1 MAVFFVLIGVLF
13 IGLKGAKYELV
24 CTGVM
29 RLVYIGVFCRLKKM
43 SEFDY
48 YFSIIFLVKFF

>member
-29 RLVYIGVFCRLKKM
+29 RLVYIGVFSRLKKM
-43 SEFDY
+43 SEIDY
-48 YFSIIFLVKFF
+48 YFSIIFLVF